1 MKSTGIIRKIDE
13 LGRIVIPK
21 EIRKTLN
28 IKESEDI
35 EIFIEE
41 DKIILK
47 KYYRMNNF
55 KDKTI
60 KFIEI
65 FKNYVSGTLILT
77 DRENVL
83 YGISD
88 DDKKLS
94 LKYINALNERK
105 KILNNENIQLEIT
118 NTLKKITKY
127 IIFPLISDTDLLG
140 SLLYISN
147 EKITDNDIIIL
158 NILLTLIKYEMD

>member
-28 IKESEDI
+28 IKESEDL

-41 DKIILK
+41 EKIILK

-83 YGISD
+83 YGITD

-118 NTLKKITKY
+118 NTIKKITKS

>member
-28 IKESEDI
+28 IKESEDL

-41 DKIILK
+41 EKIILK

-83 YGISD
+83 YGITD

-118 NTLKKITKY
+118 NTLKKVTKY

>member
-28 IKESEDI
+28 IKESEDL

-65 FKNYVSGTLILT
+65 FKNYVSGTFILT

-83 YGISD
+83 YGITD

-94 LKYINALNERK
+94 IKYLNTLNERK

-118 NTLKKITKY
+118 NTLKKVTKY

>member
-28 IKESEDI
+28 IKESEDL

-41 DKIILK
+41 EKIILK

-118 NTLKKITKY
+118 NTLKKVTKY

>member
-28 IKESEDI
+28 IKESEDL

-65 FKNYVSGTLILT
+65 FKNYVSGTFILT

-83 YGISD
+83 YGITD

-94 LKYINALNERK
+94 IKYLNTLNERK